1 MQVSGLWD
9 NDMFMVYYRRQ
20 RNSDGKLATRLI
32 TAPHPHCKSL
42 RATLFDELSTV
53 LLVCALP
60 PALRSQLVCSLDASS
75 SPRSFEEHTSNTI
88 NSSTVDPKGY

>member
-42 RATLFDELSTV
+42 RATLFDEV
-53 LLVCALP
+53 
-60 PALRSQLVCSLDASS
+60 
-75 SPRSFEEHTSNTI
+75 
-88 NSSTVDPKGY
+88 STVDCIGASARTSLSVGMLLGRVQFAEEF